1 MFKRKFILFVVT
13 VITAFACFTLKNSF
27 VSADSID
34 GESVFN
40 SSYIAVSNIQHEQGG
55 YINETNYNLYI
66 EASAPGITVAEQLS
80 SVSKDAID
88 GFNVKYGELLN
99 VYKKANIVKLGT
111 FYNPDDFSP
120 TENGTILLNN
130 KKQLAGEQIDASNL
144 KSEID
149 AVVLNFKNEI
159 EQGIA
164 NNEFSVRLS
173 YVNTADDSNYK
184 VSVIASGLVFSSD
197 SVLEVLDVKDGI
209 LFKNTQIALLEN
221 DDVIDGGGVVK
232 YLHFKLIENGVISE
246 SEYDEFEVV
255 VNLQSLAITVGD
267 GETLQVAKY
276 TKNQQV
282 EIITAQINDGYLTF
296 KATEFGKYAIVQKGY
311 QIENTSEFVAFFEK
325 HGAIVG
331 VVAGILLILSI
342 IISSAKRRK
351 KKKEKQEL
359 KEFRKGKKSNNKK
372 DVTEKKDNNK
382 KNPKKNT
389 NKKDETEKKDVTEKK
404 DETEKKDVIEKKDDT
419 DKKDVTE
426 KKDETEKK

>member
-1 MFKRKFILFVVT
+1 MFKRKFILFVVA
-13 VITAFACFTLKNSF
+13 VITAFSCFTLKNSF

-130 KKQLAGEQIDASNL
+130 KKQLAGEQVNSSQS

-149 AVVLNFKNEI
+149 AIVLNFKNEI

-221 DDVIDGGGVVK
+221 DDVIEGGGVVK
-232 YLHFKLIENGVISE
+232 YLHFKLIENGVVSE

-282 EIITAQINDGYLTF
+282 EIISAQIEDGYLTF
-296 KATEFGKYAIVQKGY
+296 KTTSFGKYAIVQQGY
-311 QIENTSEFVAFFEK
+311 QIENVSEFVAFFEK
-325 HGAIVG
+325 NGVIVG
-331 VVAGILLILSI
+331 IVVAILLIISI
-342 IISSAKRRK
+342 SLSSAKKRK
-351 KKKEKQEL
+351 KKQEQKELE
-359 KEFRKGKKSNNKK
+359 EFRKNKKQTNDKPTNKK
-372 DVTEKKDNNK
+372 DTSK
-382 KNPKKNT
+382 KNQKKNT
-389 NKKDETEKKDVTEKK
+389 N
-404 DETEKKDVIEKKDDT
+404 KKDDT

>member
-221 DDVIDGGGVVK
+221 DDVIEGGGVVK

-331 VVAGILLILSI
+331 IVVAILLIISI
-342 IISSAKRRK
+342 SISSAKKRK
-351 KKKEKQEL
+351 KKQEQKEL
-359 KEFRKGKKSNNKK
+359 KEFRKNKKQTNDKPTNKK
-372 DVTEKKDNNK
+372 DTSK

-404 DETEKKDVIEKKDDT
+404 DETEKKDDT